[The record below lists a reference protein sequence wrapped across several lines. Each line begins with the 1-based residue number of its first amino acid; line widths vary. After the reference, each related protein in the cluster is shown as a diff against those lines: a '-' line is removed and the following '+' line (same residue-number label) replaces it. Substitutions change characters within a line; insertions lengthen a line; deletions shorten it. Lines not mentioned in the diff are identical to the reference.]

1 MAMDVEHGA
10 RVGILAAVLLAL
22 VGCTGVR
29 HPAAGADAGGA
40 GGAGTDASVVFG
52 HPDAPSVSDAPPPP
66 IDFGVAAD
74 AGPPERVVGG
84 PALGDA
90 ACASQTQ
97 KAERLPLDM
106 YVLLDSSSSMTEL
119 TMQGQSKWDAVRAA
133 LTAFLRDPNS
143 AGLGVGL
150 QYFPLT
156 RPGVPPE
163 CAASPAC
170 GANGPCHLLK
180 TCTAGTTIKI
190 CEQNADC
197 GAGDTCVLLGG
208 CTLTPD
214 FCIPVGGACGAGV
227 RGTPRGNQ
235 CAPLAG
241 YCDGRDIC
249 DGTSYATPA
258 VEVAPLPGAQNPL
271 IASLNQH
278 MPDGLTPTS
287 GALTGAIAHAQ
298 ALAKATPG
306 RRVVVLLATDG
317 FPSECAPFDI
327 PGVSAIAAKGLS
339 TAPNVSTYVIG
350 VFAPDEQQS
359 AQMNLDALAL
369 AGGTK
374 KAFVINL
381 SQNVTQEFVAA
392 LNAVRTSALSC
403 QFKVPVAKAGD
414 TLDYYK
420 VNVQFTSGAGQT
432 VTIGNVHDKTACDPT
447 KGGWYYDA
455 DPANGGMPQDIS
467 ICDTTCTQLK
477 ADVAGRV
484 DVLLGCKTEIIV
496 P

>member
-1 MAMDVEHGA
+1 MAMEVDRRD
-10 RVGILAAVLLAL
+10 RVGMLAAGLLIVA
-22 VGCTGVR
+22 GCIGVH
-29 HPAAGADAGGA
+29 HPAGGADAGGA
-40 GGAGTDASVVFG
+40 GSGGVVVFG
-52 HPDAPSVSDAPPPP
+52 HPDAPSGFDTAGP
-66 IDFGVAAD
+66 DWGTAAD
-74 AGPPERVVGG
+74 AGPAERVVGG

-90 ACASQTQ
+90 ACAAQTQ

-106 YVLLDSSSSMTEL
+106 YVLLDSSASMTEL
-119 TMQGQSKWDAVRAA
+119 TAQGQAKWDAVRAA
-133 LTAFLRDPNS
+133 LTSFLKDPNS

-156 RPGVPPE
+156 RPGVPAE

-180 TCTAGTTIKI
+180 TCTAGTQIVLCDKDS
-190 CEQNADC
+190 DC
-197 GAGDTCVLLGG
+197 GVGDVCVSLGG

-214 FCIPVGGACGAGV
+214 YCIPVGTACGGGRGV
-227 RGTPRGNQ
+227 PRGNQ
-235 CAPLAG
+235 CAAIPG

-249 DGTSYATPA
+249 DGAAYATPA
-258 VEVAPLPGAQNPL
+258 VEVAPLPGAANPL
-271 IASLNQH
+271 IASLTQH
-278 MPDGLTPTS
+278 APDGLTPTS

-298 ALAKATPG
+298 ALAKANPSH
-306 RRVVVLLATDG
+306 RVVVLLATDG
-317 FPSECAPFDI
+317 LPSECAPFDI
-327 PGVSAIAAKGLS
+327 ASVAAIASKGLAAAPSIS
-339 TAPNVSTYVIG
+339 TFVIG
-350 VFAPDEQQS
+350 VFSPDEQQS
-359 AQMNLDALAL
+359 AQANLDSLAA

-392 LNAVRTSALSC
+392 LNAVRTSALAC
-403 QFKVPVAKAGD
+403 QYKVPVAKAGD
-414 TLDYYK
+414 TLDYYH

-432 VTIGNVHDKTACDPT
+432 VTIGNVHDKAACDPT

-455 DPANGGMPQDIS
+455 DPANGGMPQNLS
-467 ICDTTCTQLK
+467 ICDITCSQLQ
-477 ADVAGRV
+477 ADAAGRV